1 MQLKLLFWNSMRYGF
16 KYMCGVILFAAIA
29 LLLQSCVRTPNYLD
43 TGGRLSFS
51 IDTLLFDTVFTE
63 AKSSTHRLW
72 LHNEQSEFV
81 TVSVYLK
88 HGDASSYDLSIDGK
102 TGKHIS
108 QIDIAPDDSTLV
120 MVTMYADPT
129 DDDLPFIIEDEL
141 IAELNDGLFSIPILG
156 YGQNAYYIRD
166 SVLTTSTFLA
176 DRPYVI
182 VQSALVAEGHTL
194 TIPAGATIYMHRDS
208 RLFVQGSLKILGT
221 LENPVHIQGDRIDRR
236 IYVGDYLYLPG
247 EWGGIY
253 FTAESHDNE
262 MHYARIQHGGLST
275 NVGASTTLPALV
287 QVDEDTRMDGTPK
300 LKMTHTLIH
309 NAVAYGLVAFQSSIE
324 AENCMIMNAQ
334 DLTLALLQGGHYR
347 FYDCTIG
354 APGGHRFFSRSIGSV
369 SVVVQ
374 NYYMLTESTYRAAD
388 LDAVFQNCI
397 LYGRQDEEFI
407 ASAKPDYLAAVV
419 LDHCLVKHQE
429 SLPDFVTQIGV
440 LRNLDPEFKDLTTSD
455 FNLQASSPVIGKGVT
470 AGVIP
475 TDYNGQARPA
485 VPAIGAVEF
494 QP

>member
-1 MQLKLLFWNSMRYGF
+1 MWHFFKNTFWLVLFCLAWLLS
-16 KYMCGVILFAAIA
+16 
-29 LLLQSCVRTPNYLD
+29 QSCVRKPNYLD
-43 TGGRLSFS
+43 SGGRLSFS
-51 IDTLLFDTVFTE
+51 VDTLLFDTVFTE

-72 LHNEQSEFV
+72 LHNEQAEFV
-81 TVSVYLK
+81 SVSVHLK

-102 TGKHIS
+102 TGKHIDD
-108 QIDIAPDDSTLV
+108 IHIAPEDSTLV

-129 DDDLPFIIEDEL
+129 DDDIPFIVEDEL
-141 IAELNDGLFSIPILG
+141 IARLNGGEFSLPILG

-166 SVLTTSTFLA
+166 SVLTTSTLSA

-182 VQSALVAEGHTL
+182 FQSALVAEGHTL

-208 RLFVQGSLKILGT
+208 RLFVQGSLKIMGT
-221 LENPVHIQGDRIDRR
+221 QEAPVQIQGDRIDRR

-262 MHYARIQHGGLST
+262 IHYARIQHGGLST
-275 NVGASTTLPALV
+275 QIGSSSTLPAMI
-287 QVDEDTRMDGTPK
+287 QVDEDTRLDGSPK
-300 LKMTHTLIH
+300 LRMTHTLIH
-309 NAVAYGLVAFQSSIE
+309 NAAAYGLVAFQSSIE

-334 DLTLALLQGGHYR
+334 ELTLALLQGGHYR

-374 NYYMLTESTYRAAD
+374 NYYMLTESTYRGAD
-388 LDAVFQNCI
+388 LDAIFRNCI
-397 LYGRQDEEFI
+397 LYGRQEEEFI
-407 ASAKPDYLAAVV
+407 AARKSDFDAELV
-419 LDHCLVKHQE
+419 LDHCLIKHKE
-429 SLPDFVTQIGV
+429 PLPDFVTQIGV
-440 LRNLDPEFKDLTTSD
+440 LKNLDPEFKDLTISD
-455 FNLQASSPVIGKGVT
+455 FNLQATSPVIGRGIA

-475 TDYNGQARPA
+475 TDYNGSPRPA
-485 VPAIGAVEF
+485 VPAIGAVEY